1 MYGTHKLVRYWN
13 QNPVATFNRRSEGRV
28 LVGSVRGPRESH
40 AGRIEVLVKP
50 VALRRGGLGRLTIQ
64 VTVTVTRTY

>member
-1 MYGTHKLVRYWN
+1 MCISIALPHCRDRDQIAIIKSSLA
-13 QNPVATFNRRSEGRV
+13 VASSGETV
-28 LVGSVRGPRESH
+28 H

-50 VALRRGGLGRLTIQ
+50 VALRRRGLGRLTIQ